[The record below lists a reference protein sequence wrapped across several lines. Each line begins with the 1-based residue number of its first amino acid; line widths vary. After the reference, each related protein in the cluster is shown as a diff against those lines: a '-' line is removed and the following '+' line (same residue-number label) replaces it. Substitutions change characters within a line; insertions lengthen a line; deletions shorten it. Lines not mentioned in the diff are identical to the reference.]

1 MHRAT
6 MRGALAVVA
15 VAAMTL
21 TACSSKSNTSSSS
34 PATSAAASSAAATTA
49 ASSAAATSAASSAA
63 SSAGSSAATSG
74 GAAAGLAIKP
84 VVEVDIN
91 GKPAGASTGG
101 TPANPAGDGKAA
113 CSGVSLA
120 MAGALTG
127 ANAALGINIID
138 GAKVALDQHNKANP
152 NCQVKMTP
160 FDTEGDPQK
169 ATQVVPQIIS
179 DTSIIGL
186 LGPAF
191 SGETKAVGSTL
202 HQANLLSLTAS
213 ATNVALTT
221 NGWTNFFRGSGQR
234 RSAGSRG
241 RQLPQGH
248 ARAQEDLRRSRT
260 TPTTVSAWRR
270 S

>member
-1 MHRAT
+1 M
-6 MRGALAVVA
+6 
-15 VAAMTL
+15 AA
-21 TACSSKSNTSSSS
+21 
-34 PATSAAASSAAATTA
+34 
-49 ASSAAATSAASSAA
+49 
-63 SSAGSSAATSG
+63 
-74 GAAAGLAIKP
+74 AAAGLSIKP
-84 VVEVDIN
+84 VVEVDVN
-91 GKPAGASTGG
+91 GKPAAASTGG

-221 NGWTNFFRGSGQR
+221 NGWTNFFRGLANDGVQGPAVAKYLTGTLGLKKICVIQDNSDYGVGLAQIVIQTLGSVADSNCAAKVKAGDKDFSATVSLVKGESPDGIFYAGYYAGG
-234 RSAGSRG
+234 RSAGPAAPG
-241 RQLPQGH
+241 RRRH
-248 ARAQEDLRRSRT
+248 RHLRLG
-260 TPTTVSAWRR
+260 
-270 S
+270 